1 MTPATLACSSNI
13 SSSAPRTRFGSFD
26 VLADVPHDLSAQ
38 IGDGGADVTGD
49 DVARDPGDPQFDLV
63 ESQDE

>member
-1 MTPATLACSSNI
+1 
-13 SSSAPRTRFGSFD
+13 
-26 VLADVPHDLSAQ
+26 LADVPHDLSAQ
-38 IGDGGADVTGD
+38 IGDGGADVTDD

>member
-1 MTPATLACSSNI
+1 
-13 SSSAPRTRFGSFD
+13 
-26 VLADVPHDLSAQ
+26 LADVPHDLSAQ
-38 IGDGGADVTGD
+38 IGDGVADVTGD